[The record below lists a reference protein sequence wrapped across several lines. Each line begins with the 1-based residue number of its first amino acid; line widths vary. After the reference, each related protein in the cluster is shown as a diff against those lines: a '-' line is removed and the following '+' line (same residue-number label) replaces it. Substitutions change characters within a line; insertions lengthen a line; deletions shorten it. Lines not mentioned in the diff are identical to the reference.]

1 MILLITSSLI
11 FSATTGKIAGRVT
24 DEETGQPLPGVNIII
39 EGTIM
44 GAATNLEG
52 YYVILNV
59 PVGVYSLRA
68 SMMGYATHSISEV
81 RVKINQTTTIDI
93 QMRQE
98 VITGEMVEVI
108 AERPVVQK
116 DVAASQLYV
125 TSEHIEALP
134 VTSVSQVV
142 GLQAGITSG
151 LSIRG
156 SGSDQSLFMVDGII
170 LRDERTNEPI
180 SAVPLSAVKEISVQT
195 GGFGAEYQNVRS
207 GIINVVTREGEK
219 EKYGGRITYNIR
231 PAAPKNFGISPY
243 SPEAFWLRPYLDP
256 EVCWTGTE
264 SGAWDIYTQRQ
275 YPKFEGWNA
284 VAERTLKDDDPTNDL
299 TPAAARRIFE
309 WEHRK
314 QGDIDKPDY
323 NFDAGFGGPV
333 PFISKAL
340 GNLRFY
346 TSFKK
351 EQEMYLIKLSR
362 DALTN
367 QSSMLKLTSDLSESM
382 KLSVTGL
389 YGEIYATSL
398 SRAGGTSYMT
408 SVWDVANQV
417 DRAGFTVPW
426 RIFTDIYWSP
436 TSRFYNMFSA
446 KFTHLVSPTSFY
458 EVQLQRTAQKYRTSP
473 ERERDFTKRY
483 EIFEGYFV
491 DEAPEGFEADARF
504 GIDGLGMGGPVSTA
518 RDYSKF
524 SSTSAKFDLVSQI
537 NPSNEIKT
545 GIEFVYDGLDMDFGM
560 VNKFL
565 PEGNTWTN
573 FKRNPYRF
581 TAYLQDKLEYKGFI
595 SNVGF
600 LLEYSNPNGDWY
612 DVDIYER
619 AFFSDNYNPD
629 DESNINTKKAKTRL
643 NLSPRLAV
651 SHPITQNSKLY
662 FNYGHYRQTPTS
674 ENLYRVQ
681 RAINNKI
688 DYLGDPTLPL
698 ARTVAYEL
706 GYDHALFNDYLLHL
720 AAYYKDITN
729 QEDWT
734 SYISIDGKVNYRKLT
749 ANNYQDIR
757 GFEID
762 ITKTTGRWF
771 FGNINY
777 EYRVGT
783 AGYFG
788 VKQYNENPADQR
800 EYLRQNPK
808 QSKPRPRPIFKA
820 YLDFHTPS
828 DFGLQF
834 GNIKPL
840 ANWQLNILANWIA
853 GRWDTWN
860 PNKIPAIEYNVQWKS
875 YYNLDIKLSKTLFLG
890 DFNVKLFM
898 DIYNIFNFKHFSG
911 VSFHDSHDYD
921 FYMKSLHLPG
931 SISDELGYG
940 NIPGND
946 QPGDYRKQGVEFVP
960 MEWTASLDRVS
971 NPRERAIYYDSST
984 KKYMEYRSD
993 QWSEVSKS
1001 RIDQIIADKAYIDM
1015 PNQTY
1020 FTFLNPRSL
1029 FFGVMLTYNF

>member
-1 MILLITSSLI
+1 
-11 FSATTGKIAGRVT
+11 
-24 DEETGQPLPGVNIII
+24 
-39 EGTIM
+39 
-44 GAATNLEG
+44 
-52 YYVILNV
+52 
-59 PVGVYSLRA
+59 
-68 SMMGYATHSISEV
+68 
-81 RVKINQTTTIDI
+81 
-93 QMRQE
+93 
-98 VITGEMVEVI
+98 
-108 AERPVVQK
+108 
-116 DVAASQLYV
+116 
-125 TSEHIEALP
+125 
-134 VTSVSQVV
+134 
-142 GLQAGITSG
+142 
-151 LSIRG
+151 
-156 SGSDQSLFMVDGII
+156 
-170 LRDERTNEPI
+170 
-180 SAVPLSAVKEISVQT
+180 
-195 GGFGAEYQNVRS
+195 
-207 GIINVVTREGEK
+207 
-219 EKYGGRITYNIR
+219 
-231 PAAPKNFGISPY
+231 
-243 SPEAFWLRPYLDP
+243 
-256 EVCWTGTE
+256 
-264 SGAWDIYTQRQ
+264 
-275 YPKFEGWNA
+275 
-284 VAERTLKDDDPTNDL
+284 
-299 TPAAARRIFE
+299 
-309 WEHRK
+309 
-314 QGDIDKPDY
+314 
-323 NFDAGFGGPV
+323 
-333 PFISKAL
+333 
-340 GNLRFY
+340 
-346 TSFKK
+346 
-351 EQEMYLIKLSR
+351 
-362 DALTN
+362 
-367 QSSMLKLTSDLSESM
+367 
-382 KLSVTGL
+382 
-389 YGEIYATSL
+389 
-398 SRAGGTSYMT
+398 YMT
-408 SVWDVANQV
+408 SEWDVANQV

-537 NPSNEIKT
+537 NPTNEIKV
-545 GIEFVYDGLDMDFGM
+545 GFEFVYDGLDMDFGM

-573 FKRNPYRF
+573 FKRNPYRL

-629 DESNINTKKAKTRL
+629 DESNINTKKAKARF

-898 DIYNIFNFKHFSG
+898 DIYNVFNFKHFSG

-971 NPRERAIYYDSST
+971 NPRERAIYYDAST